1 MGFADLVKAR
11 DFMLGM
17 NSRNIEFLRPHNKKR
32 AVHIAD
38 SKLLTKKYLEEAKIP
53 TAKVYT
59 IITTKKD
66 LDAVDFAGLP
76 DSFVIKPNRGFGGE
90 GILITYAKN
99 KTGEWINS
107 NGDPIDLERIKAHIQ
122 DILDGQFSLSNTPDV
137 AYIEERLSNDPLF
150 KSIAYKGVPDIRVV
164 VYNKV
169 PIMAMLRLPTKD
181 SQGKANLHTGGI
193 GLGIDIATGKTTHAI
208 QNDKYITL
216 PGDKKVLEGFKIP
229 NWDEILEFSIRAQA
243 ASKLGYLGVDI
254 VLVKDKGPVV
264 LEVNAR
270 PGLSIQIANRAGLKD
285 RLRRVRGLDVEDAS
299 QGIRI
304 SKELFAE
311 QQPSKKEKLDEEK
324 QVLKTIEP
332 VYVYDVKEKDRIK
345 VDARVDSGA
354 QSSSLDIDIVR
365 KLGYDHVLEVIENN
379 EGLQKK
385 MKKLEA
391 RKLEKR
397 LRKKLTKFKDIK
409 DVQAVHSASGSTVRV
424 LIPLTIKIKNKKLK
438 IQAAVI
444 DRSHMK
450 YPMIIG
456 RRNLKGFL
464 IDPADEKEAK
474 AEEKK

>member
-1 MGFADLVKAR
+1 MKILDFAKAR
-11 DFMLGM
+11 QVMLGM
-17 NSRNIEFLRPHNKKR
+17 NSRNIEFLRPHNKKK
-32 AVHIAD
+32 AVYIAD
-38 SKLLTKKYLEEAKIP
+38 SKLLTKKHLEEADIP

-59 IITTKKD
+59 IIATKKD
-66 LDAVDFAGLP
+66 LDAVDFTKLP
-76 DSFVIKPNRGFGGE
+76 DSFVVKPNRGFGGE
-90 GILITYAKN
+90 GILITYARDKN
-99 KTGEWINS
+99 GEWINS
-107 NGDPIDLERIKAHIQ
+107 NGDPVGLVRIKAHIQ

-150 KSIAYKGVPDIRVV
+150 KAIAYKGVPDIRVV
-164 VYNKV
+164 VYNMV

-208 QNDKYITL
+208 QYDKYITL
-216 PGDKKVLEGFKIP
+216 PGDKKVIEGFKIP
-229 NWDEILEFSIRAQA
+229 NWDDILELSIRAQK

-254 VLVKDKGPVV
+254 VLAKDKGPVV

-285 RLRRVRGLDVEDAS
+285 RLRRVRGLEVEDAS

-311 QQPSKKEKLDEEK
+311 HQPKKKEEKEEK
-324 QVLKTIEP
+324 QVLKTIET
-332 VYVYDVKEKDRIK
+332 VYVYDVKEEDRIK
-345 VDARVDSGA
+345 VEARVDSGA
-354 QSSSLDIDIVR
+354 QSSSLDVDIVK

-379 EGLQKK
+379 KGLQTK

-438 IQAAVI
+438 VHAAVI

-456 RRNLKGFL
+456 RTNLKGFL
-464 IDPADEKEAK
+464 IDPEDEKESSAK
-474 AEEKK
+474 AAK